1 MRKGEKIM
9 NKFLNEKL
17 MPVASK
23 MASNKFLIAIRDGI
37 TLAMPLLIIGS
48 LLMVIATGFAIPPLE
63 KWLGDM
69 GIATYLWK
77 GSDSSFGLIGLVASF
92 GIAYSLTK
100 QYNVDGVPSGIVS
113 LSTFILITPFVTG
126 EAGNGMPTTYMAAQG
141 LFVAIVLGLINGWVY
156 QWFINHNIQ
165 IKMPD
170 SVPPAVSKSFS
181 AILPGATLIVGWLI
195 VYGVLDAFKLPNL
208 HMIAKTVL
216 GTPLGLLGNN
226 IIGVVI
232 LVMCC
237 SGLWFVGLHGGNIV
251 NKIMEPIWLTNLG
264 ENAEA
269 FKAGENL
276 QHIFTTPFIDNF
288 VYIGGAGATIG
299 LVLALAWMARR
310 KNASKQAKTLT
321 PITVVPGLFNINEPT
336 MFGIPVVL
344 NILLLIPF
352 VVAPVVNL
360 IISYLSMASGLVPL
374 TYTAPG
380 WTTPP
385 VISGFLATGSIRASI
400 LQIILVVADILL
412 YLPFVAAVEKRFK
425 ADEEQAK

>member
-113 LSTFILITPFVTG
+113 LSTFILVTPFVTG

-237 SGLWFVGLHGGNIV
+237 SGLWVVGLHGGNIV

-276 QHIFTTPFIDNF
+276 QHIFTTPFVDNF